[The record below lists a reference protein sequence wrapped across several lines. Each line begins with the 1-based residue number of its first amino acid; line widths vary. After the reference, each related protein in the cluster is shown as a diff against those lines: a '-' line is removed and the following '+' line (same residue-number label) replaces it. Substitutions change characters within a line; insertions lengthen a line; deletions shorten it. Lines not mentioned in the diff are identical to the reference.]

1 MHIYIVNGAPGAGKT
16 TFETL
21 VRQKV
26 GSDWVFILS
35 TIDPIKQAAKLLG
48 WTGVKDPKARKF
60 LSDLKDLANSVY
72 DISYRYIANEI
83 NRIEKS
89 FSVYDMPTDDVVV
102 FIDSRE
108 PWDIQRLS
116 FIYNAKTILIKR
128 VPDAD
133 NAEILNH
140 ADRDVELYDYDIYI
154 ENDGDLEKF
163 SETVDRFIEVEGIK
177 RPSR

>member
-1 MHIYIVNGAPGAGKT
+1 MRIYIVNGAPGSGKT

-35 TIDPIKQAAKLLG
+35 TIDPIKQAAKFLG

-72 DISYRYIANEI
+72 DTSYRYIANEI
-83 NRIEKS
+83 NKIEKS

-116 FIYNAKTILIKR
+116 LMYNAKTILIKR
-128 VPDAD
+128 ASGAD
-133 NAEILNH
+133 DAEILNH
-140 ADRDVELYDYDIYI
+140 ADRDVELFEYDIYI
-154 ENDGDLEKF
+154 ENDGDLDWLSKK
-163 SETVDRFIEVEGIK
+163 VDDFIEDEGIK